1 MAPPQWRGGLNML
14 FQLATTVGIFCAN
27 LVNYGTQ
34 HMQGWGW
41 RLSLGLAGVP
51 AAVMFVGGLFLFE
64 TPNSLIERGYL
75 EEGKKVLMRIRG
87 TEKVQAE
94 LDDLMEA
101 SKIASAI
108 EHPFANLFHIRNRPQ
123 LVMAFCL
130 PIFQILTGINSILFY
145 APIIFQALGFGNN
158 ASLYS
163 SVFTGGVMVVGSIVT
178 ILTVDRFGRRVLL
191 ITGGVLMVVCQVYS
205 ECVCVC
211 VCV

>member
-1 MAPPQWRGGLNML
+1 
-14 FQLATTVGIFCAN
+14 
-27 LVNYGTQ
+27 
-34 HMQGWGW
+34 
-41 RLSLGLAGVP
+41 
-51 AAVMFVGGLFLFE
+51 MFVGGLFLFE

-101 SKIASAI
+101 SKVASAI
-108 EHPFANLFHIRNRPQ
+108 EHPFANLFHVRNRPQ

-158 ASLYS
+158 ASLYA
-163 SVFTGGVMVVGSIVT
+163 SVFTGGVMVVGSVVT
-178 ILTVDRFGRRVLL
+178 ILTVDRFGRRLLL
-191 ITGGVLMVVCQVYS
+191 ITGGVLMVVCQVLGNIYLYPFLYMYRERS
-205 ECVCVC
+205 S
-211 VCV
+211 